1 MKTSRINTSVKQLLE
16 FASDTVTKNL
26 VTASR
31 RNMIDVS
38 ENDLRKVKA
47 IVESSIQETIV
58 NGYGNVEKAINEIAK
73 QVATKDDLKVKKK
86 TRRK

>member
-47 IVESSIQETIV
+47 IVENSIQETIV
-58 NGYGNVEKAINEIAK
+58 NGYGNVENEIAK